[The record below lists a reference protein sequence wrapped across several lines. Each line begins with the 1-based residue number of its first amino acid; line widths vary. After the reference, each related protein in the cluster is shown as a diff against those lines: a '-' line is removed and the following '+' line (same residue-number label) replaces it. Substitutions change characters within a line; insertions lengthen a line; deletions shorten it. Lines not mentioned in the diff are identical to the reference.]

1 MGFTASSIKGVKPA
15 RKRRTRSEISALC
28 DAIYAVVSQQRPM
41 TVRQVFY
48 QLVKAGLIDKSERD
62 YQKGRRATAHETP
75 RRR

>member
-1 MGFTASSIKGVKPA
+1 MGFTSRSIKGVKPA